1 MSTMTCPELECSA
14 ASDTGPVREEN
25 QDSIR
30 LPEGFPLL
38 ERGPLYGLA
47 DGMGGYTHGKF
58 ASDLALDKLFQIFY
72 EDGTPP
78 NKALRRGVEAAN
90 LSIMQATQRLN
101 AGRMGTTLLAMH
113 IEGNRL
119 SLAHVGDSRL
129 YLVRENSARCLTG
142 DHSLAGDLVRAK
154 VISPHKVR
162 AHAQRSILTKCVG
175 LDLFIQPDISRL
187 TLQNDDTLILCSD
200 GLWGVIEDDEFAQ
213 AVRDEPIADAL
224 SQRLINMALERDTD
238 DNASVIVVAIKHILS
253 PTPEQRRRFQ
263 GLPAIFRGLTG
274 AE

>member
-1 MSTMTCPELECSA
+1 
-14 ASDTGPVREEN
+14 
-25 QDSIR
+25 
-30 LPEGFPLL
+30 
-38 ERGPLYGLA
+38 
-47 DGMGGYTHGKF
+47 MGGYTHGKF

-72 EDGTPP
+72 AEASSPE
-78 NKALRRGVEAAN
+78 KALRRGVEAAN

-101 AGRMGTTLLAMH
+101 AGRMGTTLLAIH

-129 YLVRENSARCLTG
+129 YLVRDNTARCLTG

-154 VISPHKVR
+154 VISEQRVR

-175 LDLFIQPDISRL
+175 LDLFVQPDISRL
-187 TLQNDDTLILCSD
+187 TLQDDDTLILCSD
-200 GLWGVIEDDEFAQ
+200 GLWGVIEDEEFAQ

-224 SQRLINMALERDTD
+224 SQRLINMALERETD
-238 DNASVIVVAIKHILS
+238 DNASVIVVAIKRILS
-253 PTPEQRRRFQ
+253 PAPEERRRFP
-263 GLPAIFRGLTG
+263 GLPTLFRGLIG